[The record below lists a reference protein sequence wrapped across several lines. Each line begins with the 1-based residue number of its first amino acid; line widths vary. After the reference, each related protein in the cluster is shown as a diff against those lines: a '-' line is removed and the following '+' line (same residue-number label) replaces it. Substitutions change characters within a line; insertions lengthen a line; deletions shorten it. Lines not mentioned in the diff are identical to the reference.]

1 MPFVPVK
8 KTGFL
13 EAVDACLNHE
23 ERVHTFYL
31 RHSESLPEGEIKKLF
46 HMLAHDVDEHIR
58 MIEHIREDILN
69 NNAYPNLKMASD
81 VQSFQNTSL
90 YKLMR
95 RLDRNT
101 HMDVGADEMEAMV
114 LAAREHGDTSEF
126 YGKMVKRFQEP
137 ASQLLFKTLSNF
149 QDENRLLIESY
160 LAYIL
165 QSSSSSRNNFYWD
178 DDAMGEELH
187 KSPPRPL
194 PQIKEN
200 VRARIKNGKSSLR
213 KSS

>member
-13 EAVDACLNHE
+13 EAVDACINHE
-23 ERVHTFYL
+23 ERVHTFYN
-31 RHSESLPEGEIKKLF
+31 RHAESLPDGEIKKLF
-46 HMLAHDVDEHIR
+46 IMLAHDENEHIKL
-58 MIEHIREDILN
+58 IEHIRDEVLQNKAHPGI
-69 NNAYPNLKMASD
+69 KMASN

-101 HMDVGADEMEAMV
+101 HMNVGEDEMEAMV
-114 LAAREHGDTSEF
+114 LAAREHGDMSEF
-126 YGKMVKRFQEP
+126 YGKMVKRFKD
-137 ASQLLFKTLSNF
+137 ASTQLLFKTLSNF

-160 LAYIL
+160 LTYIM
-165 QSSSSSRNNFYWD
+165 QGASGIKGDYYWED
-178 DDAMGEELH
+178 DIIHDELH
-187 KSPPRPL
+187 KSIPGAVSP
-194 PQIKEN
+194 KKDSA
-200 VRARIKNGKSSLR
+200 RARIKKGKSQLR

>member
-13 EAVDACLNHE
+13 EAVDACINHE
-23 ERVHTFYL
+23 ERVHTFYN
-31 RHSESLPEGEIKKLF
+31 RHAESLPDGEIKKLF
-46 HMLAHDVDEHIR
+46 IMLAHDENEHIKL
-58 MIEHIREDILN
+58 IEHIRDEVLQNKAHPGI
-69 NNAYPNLKMASD
+69 KMASN

-101 HMDVGADEMEAMV
+101 HMNVGEDEMEAMV
-114 LAAREHGDTSEF
+114 LAAREHGDMSEF
-126 YGKMVKRFQEP
+126 YGKMVKRFKD
-137 ASQLLFKTLSNF
+137 ASTQLLFKTLSNF